1 MTSEGGRCMNKF
13 IRKKIIGKK
22 VIGSGKRRIA
32 YDLGS
37 GFVLKVATSKYGV
50 KVNKREGKMYE
61 SVPSRIRIYL
71 AQIKKYG
78 KGWII
83 MKKYVQ
89 QVPKS
94 QSYIRKV
101 LNMKSTFMKNGIIPN
116 DVLSHGKPQYKNIR
130 LKPNGQI
137 VVIDYGNFK
146 FKNKLNE

>member
-1 MTSEGGRCMNKF
+1 MNKY
-13 IRKKIIGKK
+13 IRKKIQGRK
-22 VIGSGKRRIA
+22 VIGSGRRRIV
-32 YDLGS
+32 YDLGN
-37 GFVLKVATSKYGV
+37 GFVLKVATSKYGII
-50 KVNKREGKMYE
+50 VNKREGKMYE

-71 AQIKKYG
+71 AQIKKFG

-94 QSYIRKV
+94 QSYKRKV
-101 LNMKSTFMKNGIIPN
+101 LNMKSTLRKNGIIPD
-116 DVLSHGKPQYKNIR
+116 DVSRRNIR

-146 FKNKLNE
+146 FKNKGVNEGQGTIQT